1 MSKVQTEDKRY
12 IRDLNSKAL
21 LATDINALHKYRKQ
35 KEISKQK
42 TLEYEELKQKVAK
55 IDNDIE
61 FIKQILLEQIDGS
74 QRSVN

>member
-1 MSKVQTEDKRY
+1 MSKIQTEDKRY

-21 LATDINALHKYRKQ
+21 LATDINALYKYRKQ